1 VGVSSVFM
9 VADGCWFLV
18 RSEISITLLQHHLS
32 ILSRYFSIL
41 LSTYIDV
48 SITKLLDMV
57 LGESSCK
64 ERRKNKRLV
73 KVDKRLINEGKQI
86 RVYDR
91 KIIICMVLSRSLQNL
106 EVFK

>member
-1 VGVSSVFM
+1 M

-57 LGESSCK
+57 LGESSK
-64 ERRKNKRLV
+64 ERRKKKR
-73 KVDKRLINEGKQI
+73 G
-86 RVYDR
+86 
-91 KIIICMVLSRSLQNL
+91 
-106 EVFK
+106 

>member
-1 VGVSSVFM
+1 
-9 VADGCWFLV
+9 
-18 RSEISITLLQHHLS
+18 
-32 ILSRYFSIL
+32 
-41 LSTYIDV
+41 
-48 SITKLLDMV
+48 MV

-64 ERRKNKRLV
+64 ERRKKKRLV

-91 KIIICMVLSRSLQNL
+91 KIIFCKVLSRSLQNL